1 MKKFLGTAILTGM
14 MLASSTALASV
25 PSEAIALGGISPGM
39 GIGEAISAFGQ
50 PTYRDHGEEAYFPNG
65 VKIDLDDYTRNTVEE
80 IKLSRPGSNVATPA
94 GITIGSPESAITDA
108 YGQPD
113 KMEYD
118 DGKNEY
124 TYYAS
129 DSGMKLKI
137 EAMNGAVVK
146 IKCDLYD

>member
-1 MKKFLGTAILTGM
+1 MKKKITAYLAGLM
-14 MLASSTALASV
+14 MMSSATALASV
-25 PSEAIALGGISPGM
+25 PSAEIALGGVAPGM
-39 GIGEAISAFGQ
+39 SVDEAVAVYGQ
-50 PTYRDHGEEAYFPNG
+50 ATYRGDDAYFQNG
-65 VKIDLDDYTRNTVEE
+65 VKADLDDFNRNLIEE
-80 IKLSRPGSNVATPA
+80 LKINRPGSGVTTPA
-94 GITIGSPESAITDA
+94 GIGISSPESAIVEA

-113 KMEYD
+113 KTEYD

-129 DSGMKLKI
+129 DSRMKLKI

>member
-1 MKKFLGTAILTGM
+1 MKKKMAAYLTGLM
-14 MLASSTALASV
+14 MMSSATAFAAI
-25 PSEAIALGGISPGM
+25 PSADIALGGVHPGM
-39 GIGEAISAFGQ
+39 SVDEAVAVYGQ
-50 PTYRDHGEEAYFPNG
+50 ATYRGDDAYFQNG
-65 VKIDLDDYTRNTVEE
+65 VKADLDDFNRNLIEE
-80 IKLSRPGSNVATPA
+80 LKIARPGTGVATPA
-94 GITIGSPESAITDA
+94 GIAIGSPENAITEA

-129 DSGMKLKI
+129 DSRMKLKI
-137 EAMNGAVVK
+137 EAMNGSVVK

>member
-1 MKKFLGTAILTGM
+1 MKTKMATILTGLM
-14 MLASSTALASV
+14 MMSSATAFAMI
-25 PSEAIALGGISPGM
+25 PSAEIALSGVAPGM
-39 GIGEAISAFGQ
+39 SVDEAVAVYGQ
-50 PTYRDHGEEAYFPNG
+50 ATYRRNDAYFQNG
-65 VKIDLDDYTRNTVEE
+65 VKADLDDFNRNLIEE
-80 IKLSRPGSNVATPA
+80 LKINRPGSGVTTPA
-94 GITIGSPESAITDA
+94 GIGISSPESAIVEA

-129 DSGMKLKI
+129 DSRMKLKI

>member
-1 MKKFLGTAILTGM
+1 MKKILGTAIAAGM
-14 MLASSTALASV
+14 MLTSTSAFAMISSAD
-25 PSEAIALGGISPGM
+25 IALGGVAPGM
-39 GIGEAISAFGQ
+39 SVDEAAAVYG
-50 PTYRDHGEEAYFPNG
+50 PATYRGDDAYFQNG
-65 VKIDLDDYTRNTVEE
+65 VKADLDDFNRNLIEE
-80 IKLSRPGSNVATPA
+80 LKITRPGSGVSTPA
-94 GITIGSPESAITDA
+94 GIAISSPESAIVEA

-129 DSGMKLKI
+129 DSRMKLKI